1 MQKLLAV
8 EDRIAVAKALHKKV
22 AEKLRKKQKKL
33 ADIKEEIVDAKKEFW
48 KTWFWLNF
56 HKTYNPEEFST
67 MLEIKNEH
75 DDMKFFNKNYWKIYF
90 SVIII
95 STLIDP
101 RLTIF
106 FFFVPVI
113 ITFPLPRVN

>member
-1 MQKLLAV
+1 MFNLQGRSTSWAV
-8 EDRIAVAKALHKKV
+8 GHTQHHVYPDQ
-22 AEKLRKKQKKL
+22 EKDLFQP
-33 ADIKEEIVDAKKEFW
+33 KKEFW

-90 SVIII
+90 SVIIVLLCYNLLLFFDFV
-95 STLIDP
+95 LI
-101 RLTIF
+101 LI
-106 FFFVPVI
+106 
-113 ITFPLPRVN
+113 

>member
-48 KTWFWLNF
+48 KIHN
-56 HKTYNPEEFST
+56 YISN
-67 MLEIKNEH
+67 LEREL
-75 DDMKFFNKNYWKIYF
+75 
-90 SVIII
+90 S
-95 STLIDP
+95 
-101 RLTIF
+101 R
-106 FFFVPVI
+106 
-113 ITFPLPRVN
+113 